1 MGNNPVRA
9 SQVSQLTEPEKET
22 SALALKVKRVY
33 EQFWDNLSRLKREH
47 RGEVDV
53 VLRAIDER
61 KIQDLKGKLK
71 DL

>member
-9 SQVSQLTEPEKET
+9 SQVSHLTEPEKET

-33 EQFWDNLSRLKREH
+33 EQFLDNLSRLKREH

-61 KIQDLKGKLK
+61 KIKGLKEKLK
-71 DL
+71 NL